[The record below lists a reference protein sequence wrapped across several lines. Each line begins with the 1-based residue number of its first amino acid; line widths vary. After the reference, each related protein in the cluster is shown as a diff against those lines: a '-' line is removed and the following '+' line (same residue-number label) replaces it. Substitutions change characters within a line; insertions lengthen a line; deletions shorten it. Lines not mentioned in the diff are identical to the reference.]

1 MKEVNFSKLNQE
13 IKDSTIKNISI
24 TKALGYLT
32 KPFDKQG
39 VVQKCYERGYD
50 NPNNKYYHMTV
61 EEIIESWNSKAKIS
75 MEYGKKLDS
84 YIGAFLEQSQEDLD
98 LYKLYNNVDNDD
110 KLKAHCHAFDEF
122 YKRMTK
128 SGDTYIVCRE
138 QPLFYKLNDD
148 YSLQGRFDALAYN
161 KRTKKLIVMDWKSNA
176 EVETTVDKFTE
187 NLLGPANDLPSKSWW
202 TYTMQ
207 TFFYRMCLEQPQYLE
222 YMKTIVGNDIT
233 GINTLVV
240 NLPDHPYDN
249 PKACMGNGEPYT
261 VFGPAFEYNK
271 DKMNSI
277 FDFCIKVDNITSK
290 KKKEDIKKINEVE
303 ESNIE
308 EDLF

>member
-1 MKEVNFSKLNQE
+1 MKEVNFDKLNRE

-39 VVQKCYERGYD
+39 VAQKCYERGYD
-50 NPNNKYYHMTV
+50 NPNNKYYRMTV
-61 EEIIESWNSKAKIS
+61 DEIIESWNSKAKTS

-84 YIGAFLEQSQEDLD
+84 YIGAVLSSSDEELE
-98 LYKLYNNVDNDD
+98 LYKLYNNVDTDER
-110 KLKAHCHAFDEF
+110 LKAHCHAFDEF

-138 QPLFYKLNDD
+138 QPLFYKLDD
-148 YSLQGRFDALAYN
+148 NYSLQGRFDALAYN
-161 KRTKKLIVMDWKSNA
+161 KRTKKLIVIDWKSNA
-176 EVETTVDKFTE
+176 EVETNIDRFTE
-187 NLLGPANDLPSKSWW
+187 NLLGPANDLPAKSWW

-222 YMKTIVGNDIT
+222 YMKSVVGDDIT
-233 GINTLVV
+233 GISTLVV
-240 NLPDHPYDN
+240 NLPEHSYDN
-249 PKACMGNGEPYT
+249 PKACMGNGDVYSC
-261 VFGPAFEYNK
+261 FGPAFDYNI

-290 KKKEDIKKINEVE
+290 KKETPINETKKVE
-303 ESNIE
+303 MGIE